1 MPGVELFIPQKER
14 HSLMAKVIA
23 AVLILV
29 LCLAAAGCTAPGTAG
44 TKPVSTAVHSPDN
57 GFVLNES
64 IRPGDDFFSH
74 VNDDWIRSHPI
85 PDDKSGYT
93 TFDALGDKV
102 DLDLLALYLK
112 AENATAGNTDRNTTL
127 LGQFFRSGMDT
138 EAINKAGLTGLSE
151 DLSMID
157 RIQSRSELSNA
168 TITLLRH
175 GPGWTG
181 TGPVYY
187 YYAEVNPR
195 NSSEMVPGLIEGG
208 LGLPDRDYYLRTD
221 NESREL
227 QEAYKKHIVTVLVL
241 SGEPAETAAAHAET
255 VYAMEKTLAAA
266 HLTNVE
272 NRNPEKTT
280 NLYTPDELEAQY
292 PAIGWKTLFAIPG
305 SGPVTKVNVHQP
317 QYVKALNTQLETAPL
332 DDWKVFL
339 RYRLIDNSARYI
351 SQPFEEENFAFYS
364 TTLYGT
370 KEMKPRWKRVV
381 WTGDDYLGN
390 LVGKAYVAEY
400 VDPRTRG
407 MVSEMFSTIRQTM
420 DLRIENLS
428 WMNTS
433 TKKAARE
440 KLAVM
445 REKLGYPDT
454 WRDYS
459 GLVLSDSYIGNV
471 RSAYA
476 YDLIHGP
483 SGLETIGKPVDR
495 SVWYMPPQTV
505 NAFYDP
511 TLNEMIFPA
520 AILQSPVFDPD
531 ADAAVNYG
539 SLGFFIGHEMTHGFD
554 DQGRRFDK
562 DGNLKDWW
570 TKEDAQNFR
579 NRTQLI
585 VDEYNRFEV
594 LPGLF
599 INGDLTLGENI
610 ADFGGTTLAY
620 HAWKSVEKPSPGTSV
635 SGTAADRQFFY
646 AAARNWQGTFR
657 EDLSRTL
664 VYTDP
669 HSEIKYRVNGALFNV
684 PEFYDAFPEILP
696 GDALYRNVSMRP
708 VIW

>member
-1 MPGVELFIPQKER
+1 
-14 HSLMAKVIA
+14 MAKEIAVI
-23 AVLILV
+23 LILV
-29 LCLAAAGCTAPGTAG
+29 LCLAAAGCLDTGATG
-44 TKPVSTAVHSPDN
+44 TKPVATVTKAPDS

-64 IRPGDDFFSH
+64 IRPGDDFFTY
-74 VNDDWIRSHPI
+74 VNDDWIRTHPI
-85 PDDKSGYT
+85 PSDKSGYT
-93 TFDALGDKV
+93 TFNALGDKV

-112 AENATAGNTDRNTTL
+112 AENATPGIADRNTTL
-127 LGQFFRSGMDT
+127 IGQFFRSGMDT
-138 EAINKAGLTGLSE
+138 EAINRAGLTGLSE
-151 DLSMID
+151 DVSMID
-157 RIQSRSELSNA
+157 AIQSRSDLANA
-168 TITLLRH
+168 TILLLRH
-175 GPGWTG
+175 GPGWPG
-181 TGPVYY
+181 TGPVYT
-187 YYAEVNPR
+187 YYAEINPR
-195 NSSEMVPGLIEGG
+195 NSSEMVPGLSQGG

-221 NESREL
+221 NQSL
-227 QEAYKKHIVTVLVL
+227 KIQEAYKKHIATVFILA
-241 SGEPAETAAAHAET
+241 GEPAGTAATHAET

-266 HLTNVE
+266 HFTNVE

-280 NLYTPDELEAQY
+280 NLFTPAELEAQY
-292 PAIGWKTLFAIPG
+292 PAIGWRSLFSIPG
-305 SGPVTKVNVHQP
+305 SGPVNKVNIHQP

-332 DDWKVFL
+332 EDWKVYL
-339 RYRLIDNSARYI
+339 RYRLIDNSAAYL
-351 SQPFEEENFAFYS
+351 SQPFEDENFAFYS

-370 KEMKPRWKRVV
+370 ETMKPRWKRVV
-381 WTGDDYLGN
+381 WTGDNYLGD

-407 MVSEMFSTIRQTM
+407 MVSEIFGTIRKTM
-420 DLRIENLS
+420 DLRIENLG

-445 REKLGYPDT
+445 REKLVYPDT

-459 GLVLSDSYIGNV
+459 GLVLSDSYIGNI

-476 YDLIHGP
+476 FDLIHGP
-483 SGLETIGKPVDR
+483 SGLATIGKPVDR

-554 DQGRRFDK
+554 DQGRQFDK
-562 DGNLKDWW
+562 NGTLKDWW
-570 TKEDAQNFR
+570 TEEDAQNFGD
-579 NRTQLI
+579 RTRLI
-585 VDEYNRFEV
+585 VDEYNHFEV
-594 LPGLF
+594 LPGLY
-599 INGDLTLGENI
+599 INGNLTLGENI
-610 ADFGGTTLAY
+610 ADFGGVTLSY

-635 SGTAADRQFFY
+635 SAPAADRKFFY
-646 AAARNWQGTFR
+646 AVARTWQGSYR
-657 EDLSRTL
+657 EDLTRTL

-669 HSEIKYRVNGALFNV
+669 HSELKYRVNGPLFNI
-684 PEFYDAFPEILP
+684 PEFYTAFPEIQP
-696 GDALYRNVSMRP
+696 GDTLYRNVSMRP

>member
-1 MPGVELFIPQKER
+1 MKHV
-14 HSLMAKVIA
+14 
-23 AVLILV
+23 VLILV
-29 LCLAAAGCTAPGTAG
+29 VILCLAAAGCSTPGATG
-44 TKPVSTAVHSPDN
+44 TKPVATAAQAPDT
-57 GFVLNES
+57 GFILNES
-64 IRPGDDFFSH
+64 IRPGDDFFTH
-74 VNDDWIRSHPI
+74 VNDNWIRTHPI
-85 PDDKSGYT
+85 PADKSGYT
-93 TFDALGDKV
+93 TFDELGDKV

-112 AENATAGNTDRNTTL
+112 AENATAGNADRNTTL
-127 LGQFFRSGMDT
+127 IGQFYRSGMNT
-138 EAINKAGLTGLSE
+138 GAINRSGLTGLSE

-157 RIQSRSELSNA
+157 AIQSRSDLTNA
-168 TITLLRH
+168 TIILLRH

-181 TGPVYY
+181 TGPVYT

-195 NSSEMVPGLIEGG
+195 NSSEMVPGLMQGG
-208 LGLPDRDYYLRTD
+208 LGLPDRDYYMRTD
-221 NESREL
+221 NQSREI
-227 QEAYKKHIVTVLVL
+227 QEAYKKHIATVFRLA
-241 SGEPAETAAAHAET
+241 GEPADKAAAHAGT

-266 HLTNVE
+266 HFTTVE
-272 NRNPEKTT
+272 NRDPEKTT
-280 NLYTPDELEAQY
+280 NLFTPAGLEAQY
-292 PAIGWKTLFAIPG
+292 PAIGWKSLFSIPG
-305 SGPVTKVNVHQP
+305 SGPVSRVNIHQP
-317 QYVKALNTQLETAPL
+317 QYIKALNTQLETAPL
-332 DDWKVFL
+332 EDWKVFL
-339 RYRLIDNSARYI
+339 RYRLIDNAAPYL

-370 KEMKPRWKRVV
+370 EEMKPRWKRVV
-381 WTGDDYLGN
+381 ATGDNYLGD

-407 MVSEMFSTIRQTM
+407 MVSEMFGAIRQTM

-428 WMNTS
+428 WMNSS

-445 REKLGYPDT
+445 REKLAYPDT

-459 GLVLSDSYIGNV
+459 GLILSDTYIGNV

-476 YDLIHGP
+476 FDLIHGP
-483 SGLETIGKPVDR
+483 SGLDKIGKPVDR

-520 AILQSPVFDPD
+520 AILQSPFFDPD

-539 SLGFFIGHEMTHGFD
+539 SLGFVIGHEMTHGFD
-554 DQGRRFDK
+554 DQGRQFDK
-562 DGNLKDWW
+562 DGNLQDWW
-570 TKEDAQNFR
+570 TEEDAQNFG
-579 NRTQLI
+579 NRTLLI
-585 VDEYNRFEV
+585 VTEYNRFEV

-599 INGDLTLGENI
+599 INGNLTLGENI

-646 AAARNWQGTFR
+646 AAARTWQGSYR
-657 EDLSRTL
+657 EGLTRTL

-669 HSEIKYRVNGALFNV
+669 HSELKYRVNGALFNI
-684 PEFYDAFPEILP
+684 PEFYEAFPEIRP
-696 GDALYRNVSMRP
+696 GDVLYRNMSMRP